1 MIMKHLMM
9 LLVCAALLV
18 SSVGCCW
25 THGHQ
30 GYGGY
35 GGGCN
40 PCPGG
45 ACGPYGYSPG
55 IYQGAYLDGTTTTA
69 GLAPYTMAQP
79 YPTMATI
86 NPLPTY

>member
-1 MIMKHLMM
+1 MKHLMM
-9 LLVCAALLV
+9 LFLCAALFV

-25 THGHQ
+25 THGHGG

-45 ACGPYGYSPG
+45 ACGPYGVAPG
-55 IYQGAYLDGTTTTA
+55 AYQGAYIGGTTTTA
-69 GLAPYTMAQP
+69 GLAPYAIGQP

>member
-1 MIMKHLMM
+1 MKHLLM
-9 LLVCAALLV
+9 LFVCAALLI

-25 THGHQ
+25 THGAGYGA

-35 GGGCN
+35 NN

-45 ACGPYGYSPG
+45 ACGTPYGYAPG
-55 IYQGAYLDGTTTTA
+55 AYQGAYLGGTTTTA
-69 GLAPYTMAQP
+69 GLAPYSIGQP